1 VLDLDPVRLVFHYL
15 QNNQT
20 LPTARDDKQLK
31 EAEETIQEVAA
42 DIRAGEFGAKP
53 GFICKS
59 CGYRPIC
66 PAHEEVTARLP
77 SGSSGE

>member
-1 VLDLDPVRLVFHYL
+1 VRAVSHKI

-20 LPTARDDKQLK
+20 LLTARDDKQLK
-31 EAEETIQEVAA
+31 EAEEIIQEVAT
-42 DIRAGEFGAKP
+42 DIRAGEFSAKP

-77 SGSSGE
+77 SGTSGE